1 MATAQPISY
10 SSADSQD
17 FVMGSG
23 SFTGQNGSFTASSL
37 TRHFLAGSP
46 LSFRSGSFGSRFYP
60 GVSPGQ
66 LLGPLDPNDFKF
78 TKMSSSV
85 ESDRGPIVNALAML
99 ERQDE
104 LCRDYTC
111 CGLNLTD
118 LHALVEHFEE
128 CHVVVLDPF
137 APQQPL
143 PPTTAPLPAPTGQQM
158 PSYYPDANAVSVP
171 SQQQPQRVQ
180 AQQQPQSIAYQGFDP
195 DDMELDVD
203 QSVSSAP
210 SSGAPSPPDTPITTP
225 LSGYPSPTPSVATY
239 SAAPSPHPSQPASPI
254 SAFDTTTVLPS
265 RGAHH
270 HSHHHPHHPFRPA
283 GPTATRGVPED
294 AFNAYAGYADY
305 SSLLPGAAPNAS
317 LFMQQGMAL
326 APMNGSGGQNGQNG
340 NGAVCAPTALILSG
354 SAGNTPDSTPASSRV
369 ASPIPGGSGPSA
381 YRQNAQ
387 ASSSGPGSPSGS
399 GSSSSNAQ
407 ASGSGSAAQ
416 TARASTTLSRPASSL
431 LLSKPF
437 KCPKPNCNKSYKQ
450 ANGLKYHM
458 THGSCNFAPPKD
470 LEHLQELLASKRS
483 EKAAASGQA
492 GGEGEVTLSD
502 AEMREVE
509 KEAERRLRPYACGVG
524 ECQRRYK
531 NMNGLRYHY
540 QHSGDHGAI
549 GLALLASGQHECLQH
564 NKSRHAT
571 PSHSNSNSVPS
582 TPQTH
587 SRAASQHSSPS
598 LSHQQPQYVPQQQQ
612 QQPQPLPQPP
622 TYQSALANPPAY
634 SYQPQPQHQPGAYVP
649 QHYATQHYMPQTQ

>member
-1 MATAQPISY
+1 
-10 SSADSQD
+10 
-17 FVMGSG
+17 
-23 SFTGQNGSFTASSL
+23 
-37 TRHFLAGSP
+37 
-46 LSFRSGSFGSRFYP
+46 
-60 GVSPGQ
+60 
-66 LLGPLDPNDFKF
+66 
-78 TKMSSSV
+78 MSSSV

-128 CHVVVLDPF
+128 CHVVVLDPY

-143 PPTTAPLPAPTGQQM
+143 PPTTAPLPTPAGQQAM
-158 PSYYPDANAVSVP
+158 PSYYPDANAAASAS

-180 AQQQPQSIAYQGFDP
+180 VQQQPHSIAYQGFDP

-203 QSVSSAP
+203 QTASSAP
-210 SSGAPSPPDTPITTP
+210 SSGAPSPPDTPISTP
-225 LSGYPSPTPSVATY
+225 LSGYPSPTPSIATY
-239 SAAPSPHPSQPASPI
+239 SAVPSPHQSQPASPI

-265 RGAHH
+265 RGKHHH
-270 HSHHHPHHPFRPA
+270 HSHHPHHPFRPA
-283 GPTATRGVPED
+283 GPAARGVPED

-305 SSLLPGAAPNAS
+305 SSLLPGAAPLGSGPNAS

-326 APMNGSGGQNGQNG
+326 CQMNGGQSQNA
-340 NGAVCAPTALILSG
+340 NGAGCAPTALLLSG

-369 ASPIPGGSGPSA
+369 ASPIPGGSGSG
-381 YRQNAQ
+381 YRATAP
-387 ASSSGPGSPSGS
+387 ASSSGAGP
-399 GSSSSNAQ
+399 SSSSPASGAS

-437 KCPKPNCNKSYKQ
+437 KCPKVNCNKSYKQ

-483 EKAAASGQA
+483 EKAAAT
-492 GGEGEVTLSD
+492 GGEGDVTLSD
-502 AEMREVE
+502 AELREVE

-524 ECQRRYK
+524 DCQRRYK

-571 PSHSNSNSVPS
+571 PLHSNSNSVPG
-582 TPQTH
+582 TPQSQSQTH
-587 SRAASQHSSPS
+587 SRAVSQHSSPS
-598 LSHQQPQYVPQQQQ
+598 LSHQQPQYA
-612 QQPQPLPQPP
+612 QPQPLPLPP
-622 TYQSALANPPAY
+622 TYQSALTSPPAY
-634 SYQPQPQHQPGAYVP
+634 SYQPSTYAPQQ
-649 QHYATQHYMPQTQ
+649 YAAQSQHYMPQQQQT